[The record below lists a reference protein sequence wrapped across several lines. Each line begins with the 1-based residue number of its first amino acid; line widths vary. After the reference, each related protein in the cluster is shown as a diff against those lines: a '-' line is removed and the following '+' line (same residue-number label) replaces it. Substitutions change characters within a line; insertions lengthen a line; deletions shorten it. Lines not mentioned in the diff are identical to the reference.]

1 MPKKSAAARGGA
13 QRNRPKL
20 QKNIELVR
28 PTTTSDEQAL
38 EADETEEN
46 EETDEINKTD
56 NNAEPTAVATSVNT
70 AVAPKAKSV
79 ATSTTRTRST
89 TAPKVRETSARPA
102 TSTAKKEVK
111 EVKDIK
117 EVEEEEEVAEA
128 APVTST
134 VIAASATAPK
144 SAAARL
150 AARRQSGQK
159 IQQRSAPALI
169 TAEHYSYVRKD
180 LVFIAVLA
188 IIMFAAIIVLH
199 FVPGIGS

>member
-1 MPKKSAAARGGA
+1 MPKKSASARGGA
-13 QRNRPKL
+13 QRNKPKV

-28 PTTTSDEQAL
+28 PSTASDELAL
-38 EADETEEN
+38 EAGDT
-46 EETDEINKTD
+46 TAD
-56 NNAEPTAVATSVNT
+56 AEPTTVATSVDT
-70 AVAPKAKSV
+70 MVAPKTKSSG
-79 ATSTTRTRST
+79 ATRIRSNTTS
-89 TAPKVRETSARPA
+89 KVRKSSALLA
-102 TSTAKKEVK
+102 TTEVKKE
-111 EVKDIK
+111 EKDA
-117 EVEEEEEVAEA
+117 EEQEEA
-128 APVTST
+128 APV
-134 VIAASATAPK
+134 ASATAAPAAPK

-159 IQQRSAPALI
+159 NSPRSAVALI